1 MAQERYDSE
10 TVREIA
16 VQALKNELEIAVK
29 LLKGVKEARETVA
42 MEDHVVAS
50 ARSAFR
56 HAVEAL
62 DRVPQLASED
72 MQVVQQLIDDFRVA
86 LSALG

>member
-10 TVREIA
+10 AVREIA

-42 MEDHVVAS
+42 MEDHVVKS

-86 LSALG
+86 LSELD